1 MKLSAISNNQ
11 SNFKGV
17 YSQKGAKF
25 SESQLR
31 TIENIKNTLGE
42 RQESEDFFVGHG
54 KNNSVSLTKV
64 LGLRKLGIGIE
75 SSNVTYKTQYEIG
88 SYDEEHPFKIEDLKD
103 GYKKWSSDMNFLT
116 LIILVPIVGFLL
128 PFFIGMKNPKVG
140 AEQLNKNK
148 IEILDTLK
156 SNLSKD
162 TLNLTKRFV
171 K

>member
-1 MKLSAISNNQ
+1 MQQKVGVR
-11 SNFKGV
+11 FKIGTKV
-17 YSQKGAKF
+17 YSFLADFPVQIGD
-25 SESQLR
+25 SVIVETS
-31 TIENIKNTLGE
+31 LG
-42 RQESEDFFVGHG
+42 QGYAVVH
-54 KNNSVSLTKV
+54 
-64 LGLRKLGIGIE
+64 
-75 SSNVTYKTQYEIG
+75 
-88 SYDEEHPFKIEDLKD
+88 KIEDLKD